1 MVYICKPL
9 PALSLRCFNIF
20 LLAGVLLLS
29 ACAQVVA
36 PSGGPADVKPPELV
50 SSDPAF
56 LSKNFSGNRMK
67 IRFNEYIKLNDA
79 SSQLIISP
87 PFKNPPSLKTRG
99 KILDV
104 SWEDTLRKNTTYV
117 FQFGKAVADIT
128 EGNAAT
134 SLRMV
139 FSTGSFIDTGMVWGN
154 VLQANNKQACKDF
167 TVMLY
172 DSLAADRDSFVS
184 KSLPSYFGRS
194 AEDGSFSISNV
205 RSGTYRVAALKDGNN
220 NYLYDDASETFA
232 FADQPVLVR
241 GDSARVALDAFTAVP
256 IKQYLKKHDFTT
268 PQLFRFVMNKP
279 MASFEIRQTGCADM
293 DAYGYREFTP
303 GADSARVWFSD
314 SLHCDSV
321 HLLLVC
327 DGVVTDTLHES
338 LKKMSMKNRGKGK
351 AVMPSKVIKGT
362 FLLSSEKSVG
372 PGEGLRMQFPVPAI
386 RQLPGKAWLGLGKD
400 SIPAIFVPADSTGYG
415 WKLEAKLLAD
425 TFYRLHA
432 LPGAFLMR
440 NGKTSDTLKTTFKL
454 MNTEETGSIVLQVQ
468 HTSPHPVLCML
479 MDGTGKIIRKNTL
492 KNREETLGYDLLL
505 PGKYKLEAIEDKN
518 ANGRWDTGDF
528 FKNLQPETV
537 WKFGE
542 EIEVRASWEIEK
554 RWEIK

>member
-9 PALSLRCFNIF
+9 PALSPRCFNIF
-20 LLAGVLLLS
+20 LLAGMLLLY

-36 PSGGPADVKPPELV
+36 PSGGPADVKAPELV
-50 SSDPAF
+50 SSDPAI
-56 LSKNFSGNRMK
+56 LSKNFSGKRMK
-67 IRFNEYIKLNDA
+67 IRFNEFIKLNDA

-87 PFKNPPSLKTRG
+87 PFKNPPELKTRG

-104 SWEDTLRKNTTYV
+104 SWDDTLRKNTTYV

-154 VLQANNKQACKDF
+154 VILANNKQACKDF

-172 DSLAADRDSFVS
+172 DSLRASRDSFVS
-184 KSLPSYFGRS
+184 NSLPSYFGRS

-205 RSGTYRVAALKDGNN
+205 ASGAYRVVALKDANN

-232 FADQPVLVR
+232 FADNMIHVK
-241 GDSARVALDAFTAVP
+241 GDSSMLMLHAFTAVP
-256 IKQYLKKHDFTT
+256 VKQYLKKHDFST
-268 PQLFRFVMNKP
+268 PGLFRFVMNKP
-279 MASFEIRQTGCADM
+279 MTSFEIRQSGCADM

-303 GADSARVWFSD
+303 GSDSARVWFSD
-314 SLHCDSV
+314 SLRCDSV

-327 DGVVTDTLHES
+327 DGMVTDTLHES
-338 LKKMSMKNRGKGK
+338 LKKMSIKNRGKGK
-351 AVMPSKVIKGT
+351 SVVPSKVIKGT

-372 PGEGLRMQFPVPAI
+372 PGEGLRLQFPVPAFQ
-386 RQLPGKAWLGLGKD
+386 QLPGKAWLGLAKD
-400 SIPAIFVPADSTGYG
+400 SLPATFIPTDSTGYG
-415 WKLEAKLLAD
+415 WKLEAKLLTD
-425 TFYRLHA
+425 TFYRLYA
-432 LPGAFLMR
+432 LPGTFAMR
-440 NGKTSDTLKTTFKL
+440 NGKTSDTLKTTFK
-454 MNTEETGSIVLQVQ
+454 MMDAEETGSIVLQVA
-468 HTSPHPVLCML
+468 HSSPHPVLCL
-479 MDGTGKIIRKNTL
+479 LLDATGKVIKKNTL
-492 KNREETLGYDLLL
+492 KSREEILRYDLLL

-518 ANGRWDTGDF
+518 GNGRWDTGDF

-537 WKFGE
+537 WKYADE
-542 EIEVRASWEIEK
+542 VEVRASWEIEK
-554 RWEIK
+554 QWEIK